1 MLSYIAYAHPHV
13 ARGELIRLLTPLV
26 GEEIQH
32 TMLPIDELLSQ
43 GIYDQGRKAGLEQ
56 GSLQGQRALLMRQ
69 LTRRFGT
76 LPEEVEAR
84 VTRADTEEI
93 ARWGDRIFDAA
104 SLDDVLAS

>member
-1 MLSYIAYAHPHV
+1 MLTRMSPGAK
-13 ARGELIRLLTPLV
+13 LIRLLTPLV

-56 GSLQGQRALLMRQ
+56 GSLQGQRALLIRL

-76 LPEEVEAR
+76 LPEDVGPR
-84 VTRADTEEI
+84 VAMAADDDI
-93 ARWGDRIFDAA
+93 ARWSDRIFDAA
-104 SLDDVLAS
+104 SLDHVFAS